1 MQQLRRRLSET
12 IYAIR
17 HLRSITLI
25 IMALAMAE
33 FVREAF
39 TIVFLPIYA
48 TNHLGLSLTM
58 ISLAIAVHYLTD
70 TLFKG
75 PAGHLVDR
83 IGPRWPLLFGF
94 VLSILALALMT
105 RPWGAWWLILMN
117 GVYGVATA
125 PNWPSV
131 VTSATRLAGQTK
143 KGSVMGLVFAAW
155 LGGAGLG
162 PIIVNFLIT
171 RHGRLAM
178 LVMLTALALGA
189 LAVVLFREPPHPVAD
204 EVSATPEVKL
214 PLIQHLRRIWILIPG
229 MLAQNLALG
238 VLVPVVTLFSSR
250 IVHLSHYHYS
260 LILIVGGGLAI
271 SALTLTGKAADRLG
285 PRIPLAVGFI
295 LLSLTL
301 FGVGHTDSFREI
313 LPLVIV
319 ASLSYAVVLP
329 AWNLLLSRN
338 MPSGNEG
345 SFWGIF
351 MAIEGLGLSIGS
363 LFGGRLWD
371 QFGPRAPFELSAA
384 ILGVMALFYLF
395 YPIHHLTLTEAT
407 SPPEA

>member
-1 MQQLRRRLSET
+1 MTSPLTPLPSRLR
-12 IYAIR
+12 
-17 HLRSITLI
+17 
-25 IMALAMAE
+25 
-33 FVREAF
+33 
-39 TIVFLPIYA
+39 
-48 TNHLGLSLTM
+48 
-58 ISLAIAVHYLTD
+58 
-70 TLFKG
+70 
-75 PAGHLVDR
+75 
-83 IGPRWPLLFGF
+83 
-94 VLSILALALMT
+94 
-105 RPWGAWWLILMN
+105 
-117 GVYGVATA
+117 
-125 PNWPSV
+125 
-131 VTSATRLAGQTK
+131 
-143 KGSVMGLVFAAW
+143 
-155 LGGAGLG
+155 
-162 PIIVNFLIT
+162 
-171 RHGRLAM
+171 
-178 LVMLTALALGA
+178 
-189 LAVVLFREPPHPVAD
+189 
-204 EVSATPEVKL
+204 
-214 PLIQHLRRIWILIPG
+214 WILIFWMFLVSAIAYMDRVNISISGQAIAREFHLGDYQLGAVFSAFVFGYALFQAPG
-229 MLAQNLALG
+229 G
-238 VLVPVVTLFSSR
+238 WV
-250 IVHLSHYHYS
+250 
-260 LILIVGGGLAI
+260 
-271 SALTLTGKAADRLG
+271 ADRLG

>member
-1 MQQLRRRLSET
+1 MQHLSRRLAET
-12 IYAIR
+12 LYAISHFR
-17 HLRSITLI
+17 AITLVI
-25 IMALAMAE
+25 VALAMAE

-48 TNHLGLSLTM
+48 TEHLGLSLTM
-58 ISLAIAVHYLTD
+58 ISVAIAVHYLTD

-83 IGPRWPLLFGF
+83 LGPRWPLLFGF
-94 VLSILALALMT
+94 TLTIIALVLMT

-131 VTSATRLAGQTK
+131 VTSANRLAGDAK
-143 KGSVMGLVFAAW
+143 KGSVMGIVFAAW
-155 LGGAGLG
+155 LGGAALG

-171 RHGRLAM
+171 KHGRLAM
-178 LVMLTALALGA
+178 LVMLAALALGT
-189 LAVVLFREPPHPVAD
+189 LAVVFFREPPTAVTPTVSRHP
-204 EVSATPEVKL
+204 EEKL
-214 PLIQHLRRIWILIPG
+214 PLLQHLRRIWILIPG

-238 VLVPVVTLFSSR
+238 VLVPVVTLFASR

-271 SALTLTGKAADRLG
+271 SALTLTGKVADRIG
-285 PRIPLAVGFI
+285 PRIPLAGGFI

-301 FGVGHTDSFREI
+301 FGVGHADSFREI

-329 AWNLLLSRN
+329 AWNLLLARN
-338 MPSGNEG
+338 MPQGNEG

-371 QFGPRAPFELSAA
+371 LFGPRAPFELSAA
-384 ILGVMALFYLF
+384 ILGLMAVFYLL
-395 YPIHHLTLTEAT
+395 YPIHNLTLAQAT
-407 SPPEA
+407 PPPK